1 MLALIGDLSEWQ
13 FNWLSN
19 KDAFKLTAI
28 ILNNFLFSAMVGLEI
43 RPIEKLNHNRTE
55 GLSRDGKEGRREGN
69 IKMRCNSRGK
79 SKRERMQECIQLYS
93 PLIQR

>member
-28 ILNNFLFSAMVGLEI
+28 ILHIFLFSAMVWLEI
-43 RPIEKLNHNRTE
+43 RPIAKLNHNRTE
-55 GLSRDGKEGRREGN
+55 GLSRDGKEGRREGK

-79 SKRERMQECIQLYS
+79 SKRERMRECMHLYS

>member
-1 MLALIGDLSEWQ
+1 MLALIGDLSQWQ

-19 KDAFKLTAI
+19 KDTFKLTAI
-28 ILNNFLFSAMVGLEI
+28 ILNNMLFSAMVGLKI
-43 RPIEKLNHNRTE
+43 RPIAKLNHNRTE
-55 GLSRDGKEGRREGN
+55 GLSRDGKEGRREGK

-79 SKRERMQECIQLYS
+79 SKRERMWECMHLYC

>member
-28 ILNNFLFSAMVGLEI
+28 ILNNLLFSAMVGLEI
-43 RPIEKLNHNRTE
+43 RPIEKLNHDRTE
-55 GLSRDGKEGRREGN
+55 GLSTDGKERR
-69 IKMRCNSRGK
+69 RGEK
-79 SKRERMQECIQLYS
+79 H
-93 PLIQR
+93 